1 MAYGGD
7 VTVYV
12 EDKAGDQGFNPAIGG
27 PWWLSP
33 DVDIPAHTGEARQ
46 GANQVQIRVHTH
58 EEPILSEK
66 IKAEV
71 YVGIPSLAMSP
82 VVGTKRI
89 DPGLTFRPPGVAGT
103 EPVADLAGGTA
114 TFDWTPSNTS
124 TDVDGPG
131 HRCLVVRA
139 FPESVTPPTDPFN
152 VVMEPHEAQHN
163 IEVIKTAMLKA
174 DMSHGGAGTEHDP
187 RRRDSA
193 TDMWWERLA
202 TLAAGKPGRRYVVW
216 AFDPDPSHEVVLGIR
231 HQLGKFA
238 GFSKEPPAKLSVRF
252 GRKIGD
258 EIDPTDLLH
267 DGQFVEQSGLG
278 HHIWSKDRL
287 LAGVAGD
294 LEPDSLAHVLLLFDH
309 SNLAPGTAVVLHGAQ
324 WDEHGKPEGGM
335 TVVALAPV

>member
-1 MAYGGD
+1 
-7 VTVYV
+7 
-12 EDKAGDQGFNPAIGG
+12 
-27 PWWLSP
+27 
-33 DVDIPAHTGEARQ
+33 
-46 GANQVQIRVHTH
+46 
-58 EEPILSEK
+58 
-66 IKAEV
+66 
-71 YVGIPSLAMSP
+71 
-82 VVGTKRI
+82 
-89 DPGLTFRPPGVAGT
+89 
-103 EPVADLAGGTA
+103 
-114 TFDWTPSNTS
+114 
-124 TDVDGPG
+124 
-131 HRCLVVRA
+131 VRA
-139 FPESVTPPTDPFN
+139 FPESVTPPTDPFD